1 MTEINS
7 FRLRGRGASDESDEA
22 GLIIL
27 LISINEISLERPH
40 YGLRLGD
47 RL

>member
-7 FRLRGRGASDESDEA
+7 FRLCGRGASDEGDRA

-27 LISINEISLERPH
+27 LISINEIPLERFH
-40 YGLRLGD
+40 YGPQAGVRF
-47 RL
+47 